1 MKKLRLRTR
10 HIIFLIL
17 LIKEAKILIIQNS
30 RLLKGIGIKKGTT
43 HLMNVGNLKVALLQD
58 LNKMINN
65 SNNKYNHN
73 FMVMKGS
80 FHTQ

>member
-73 FMVMKGS
+73 FMVMKSS